1 MVEEREKRKRRRKR
15 REGCEVK
22 HGIMGLWFVV
32 VRNGIRFGV
41 VLVLVWVWVC
51 VCVFSYGCPR
61 ASGFAGKS
69 RGRE

>member
-1 MVEEREKRKRRRKR
+1 MAEEREKRKRRRKR

-41 VLVLVWVWVC
+41 VLVWVW